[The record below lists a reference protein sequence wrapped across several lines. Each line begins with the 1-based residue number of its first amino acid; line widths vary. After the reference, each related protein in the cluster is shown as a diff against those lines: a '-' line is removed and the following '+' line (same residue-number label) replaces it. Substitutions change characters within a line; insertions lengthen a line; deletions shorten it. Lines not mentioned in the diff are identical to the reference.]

1 MMNSLRHPLFE
12 KHGIRANDPALR
24 TFRTPDHPL
33 WGTCLTVSLTRAHFQ
48 QLYVRSAMETQY
60 TNPVTGCRANLKDS
74 SLRYEPAVIVS
85 LSQFQQQDGS
95 INITAAVAVPEELL
109 LEFDWWIRNEWRVDE
124 PRQMYEH
131 LALHA
136 EAVAFM
142 KASALMPTK

>member
-1 MMNSLRHPLFE
+1 MNSLRHPLFE
-12 KHGIRANDPALR
+12 KYGIRANDPALR

-60 TNPVTGCRANLKDS
+60 TNPVTGCRANLKDA

-85 LSQFQQQDGS
+85 LSQFQQQNGS

-109 LEFDWWIRNEWRVDE
+109 L
-124 PRQMYEH
+124 
-131 LALHA
+131 
-136 EAVAFM
+136 
-142 KASALMPTK
+142 